1 MQRAR
6 FAFALVGVIAIA
18 ACSDIGQPFNTPNQ
32 APVCIAAAG
41 FQAQLATL
49 RAIDPATATADEIKT
64 DAYNAA
70 GEFQTVLAQARV
82 LAQAEATS
90 LSVAVDT
97 LQRTAQQLPDG
108 MSASDTY
115 AALQPQINAVNLAWQ
130 TLNSTLNC
138 PPLPTAQPI

>member
-6 FAFALVGVIAIA
+6 FVLALIGVISIA

-41 FQAQLATL
+41 FQHQLATL
-49 RAIDPATATADEIKT
+49 RAIDPSKATADEIKT
-64 DAYNAA
+64 AAYDSA

-82 LAQAEATS
+82 LAEAEATS
-90 LSVAVDT
+90 LGVAVDT
-97 LQRTAQQLPDG
+97 LQRSAQQLPDG
-108 MSASDTY
+108 MSAADTY
-115 AALQPQINAVNLAWQ
+115 AALQPQINGVNLAWQ

-138 PPLPTAQPI
+138 PPLPTAPPT